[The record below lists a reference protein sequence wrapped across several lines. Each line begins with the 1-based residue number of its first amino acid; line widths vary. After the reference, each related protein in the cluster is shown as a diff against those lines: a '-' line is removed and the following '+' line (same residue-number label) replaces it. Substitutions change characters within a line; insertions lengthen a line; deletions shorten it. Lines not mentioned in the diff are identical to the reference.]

1 MPTPPVLA
9 ALDAAGVVMTVIGLG
24 ALIFFHELGHFL
36 ACRLTGTRVEAFSIG
51 FGPELFGWTRD
62 GIRYRVAAVPLG
74 GYVKMAAENPGDAR
88 TDDPAEFP
96 NKSFSQRLFIMS
108 NGVIF
113 NLILAFVFFVWA
125 FGIGVPFETPELGAV
140 APGQPAWQAGL
151 RAGDVVTHVDGKRIY
166 GYTDLKTEVA
176 FSGADE
182 TLELTIRR
190 DGQERR
196 VHVQPRY
203 SDALGMPAIG
213 VQPKWSPAAAAVE
226 PDTPIAAAGGRKGDI
241 VRSINGIAV
250 KGPDEIADVLTR
262 LAGQSKPGTE
272 AIDVAVEVERAD
284 GSRETLA
291 FSLPL
296 GKRPQLGIRIWEG
309 RTVHGI
315 VSGSPAQGLV
325 EIDDEI
331 VTANGEPVGDLG
343 LLRDRAGNE
352 PLRELVVRRNGDE
365 VKLAPHGVTVG
376 EFAKSVL
383 GRMDQNSTYVMP
395 RPGMAAERA
404 GILPG
409 DKVTAVGDT
418 KVRDW
423 EELVLAIRKADGP
436 VDLHVVRAGG
446 EEREFTVT
454 PARFPKE
461 LFGYQ
466 YRLET
471 ELVKVDGFLA
481 ALATGWRRTTLFV
494 RTVTLT
500 IRSLVTRRVSSENIG
515 GPIALASVTYRMFDL
530 GFGKY
535 LYILA
540 IISVNLA
547 ILNMLPIPVLDGG
560 QIVLL
565 CAEKIRGK
573 PLPENVVGYFQLVG
587 LVLILGLMVLA
598 FRNDIVNFILR

>member
-1 MPTPPVLA
+1 MPSPLLA

-36 ACRLTGTRVEAFSIG
+36 ACRWTGTRVEAFSIG

-62 GIRYRVAAVPLG
+62 GIRYRIAAVPLG

-96 NKSFSQRLFIMS
+96 NKSFSARLFIMS
-108 NGVIF
+108 NGVVF

-140 APGQPAWQAGL
+140 AAGEPAWQAGL
-151 RAGDVVTHVDGKRIY
+151 RKGDVVTHVDGKRIY
-166 GYTDLKTEVA
+166 GFTDLKTEVA
-176 FSGADE
+176 FSGVDQ
-182 TLELTIRR
+182 TLMLTVLR
-190 DGQERR
+190 DGKERE
-196 VHVQPRY
+196 VAVQPRY
-203 SDALGMPAIG
+203 SEALGMPAIG
-213 VQPKWSPAAAAVE
+213 VQPKWSDAAAAVE
-226 PDTPIAAAGGRKGDI
+226 ADSPVAKAGGRAGDT
-241 VRSINGIAV
+241 VLAV
-250 KGPDEIADVLTR
+250 DGHAVSGPDDIAEVVTR
-262 LAGQSKPGTE
+262 LAGQAAPGTE
-272 AIDVAVEVERAD
+272 ALDLKVEVERVD
-284 GSRETLA
+284 GTHETLS
-291 FSLPL
+291 FPLPL

-315 VSGSPAQGLV
+315 VSGSPAEGLV
-325 EIDDEI
+325 ELDDEL
-331 VTANGEPVGDLG
+331 VTVNGEPVADLG
-343 LLRDRAGNE
+343 LLRDRTDGE
-352 PLRELVVRRNGDE
+352 PLREIVVRRNGGE
-365 VKLAPHGVTVG
+365 VTLTPSGVTVG
-376 EFAKSVL
+376 EFAKSLL
-383 GRMDQNSTYVMP
+383 GRVDQGSTYILP

-404 GILPG
+404 GLLPG
-409 DKVTAVGDT
+409 DKVTAVGET
-418 KVRDW
+418 NVRDW
-423 EELVLAIRKADGP
+423 EELVLAIRKAEGP
-436 VDLHVVRAGG
+436 VALHVVRAGG
-446 EEREFTVT
+446 EERTFTVN
-454 PARFPKE
+454 PSRFPKE

-466 YRLET
+466 YRLAT
-471 ELVKVDGFLA
+471 ELVRDDGFFA

-515 GPIALASVTYRMFDL
+515 GPIALASVTYQMFDL

-565 CAEKIRGK
+565 FAEKIRGK

-598 FRNDIVNFILR
+598 FRNDIVNFILQ